1 MQSFE
6 EKPKRTRGTLASMGV
21 YIFRKD
27 VLLEI
32 LKGTEHVD
40 FGRDVVPA
48 MLADKRS
55 LYTYT
60 FPGYWADVGTVQAYW
75 EANMS
80 LLSEDPALNLY
91 DPNWIVHTK
100 SEERA
105 PVKIGPSAS
114 VDGNL
119 ISNGCRVNGTVVR
132 SVLSPGVQVAAG
144 AIVRDSVILNDVV
157 IGADAVI
164 DRCIID
170 KGVIIG
176 AGAKVGHGDDN
187 RPNTEMPDKFNTGI
201 TLVGKNS
208 VVPEGMELGRN
219 VVVHSEC
226 GDSAFGKRK
235 KIKSGTSVGKDPR

>member
-1 MQSFE
+1 
-6 EKPKRTRGTLASMGV
+6 
-21 YIFRKD
+21 
-27 VLLEI
+27 
-32 LKGTEHVD
+32 
-40 FGRDVVPA
+40 

-105 PVKIGPSAS
+105 PVKIGPNAG

-119 ISNGCRVNGTVVR
+119 ISNGCRVDGTVVR
-132 SVLSPGVQVAAG
+132 SVLSPGVRVAEG
-144 AIVRDSVILNDVV
+144 AVVRDSVILNDVE
-157 IGADAVI
+157 IGAGAII

-170 KGVIIG
+170 NGVIIG
-176 AGAKVGHGDDN
+176 AGAKIGHGDDN
-187 RPNTEMPDKFNTGI
+187 RPNTDLSDKLNTGI

-208 VVPEGMELGRN
+208 VVPEGMELGPQ
-219 VVVHSEC
+219 C
-226 GDSAFGKRK
+226 GRPPREQGDCLRQAQEDQKRHQRRGRSALRQKNQKIGRGFDGSNGLKR
-235 KIKSGTSVGKDPR
+235 IFF